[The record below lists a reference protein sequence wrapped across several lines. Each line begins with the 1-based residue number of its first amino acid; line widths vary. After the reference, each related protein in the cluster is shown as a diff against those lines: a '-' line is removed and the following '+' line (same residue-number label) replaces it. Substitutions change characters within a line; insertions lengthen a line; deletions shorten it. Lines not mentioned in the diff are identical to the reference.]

1 MASKTG
7 SGTPPAAAPIRSAF
21 LDGSTTAA
29 RGENGPAAVPTASA
43 SASAVMS
50 TDASAVA
57 SAADATPLRF
67 LTCGSVDD
75 GKSTLIGRLLY
86 DTKLIMEDQL
96 AALQRDSRKH
106 GTTGDDID
114 LALLVDGLEAEREQG
129 ITIDVAYR
137 FFATPRRS
145 FIVAD
150 TPGHEQYTRNMATGA
165 SNSDAAVI
173 LIDARKGVL
182 TQTRRHSYICSLL
195 GIRHVIVAVNKIDL
209 VGYSGERFHHIV
221 GDYIGFAQELGFSSI
236 TPIPVSARFGDNVTQ
251 SSENMCWYDGPTLLE
266 QLESLDVE
274 RGLHD
279 KPFRFPVQWVN
290 RPNLDFRGFSG
301 TLASGKVHPGDRVVV
316 ASSGKE
322 AIVTRIVT
330 ADGDLPEARAGD
342 AVTLT
347 FADEVD
353 VARGDVIAL
362 ADSRPEVVDQF
373 AAHILWMAEEEMLPG
388 RSYLMRIG
396 TKFVPARITTLKHK
410 VDINTLEHIAAK
422 TLSLNE
428 IGVCNLSTAVPVSL
442 DPYAD
447 NRTTGSFILVD
458 RFTNATA
465 GAGMI
470 TFGLRRA
477 TNIHRQS
484 VLVDKGLRQRMNGH
498 KPAILW
504 FTGLSG
510 SGKSTIASILE
521 RELHARGAHT
531 YMLDG
536 DNVRH
541 GLNRDL
547 GFTDADRVENIRRV
561 GEVAKLFVD
570 AGMIVLCSFISP
582 FRAERRMVRE
592 LVDTDEFVE
601 IFIDTPL
608 EECMR
613 RDPKGLYAR
622 AKEGKIKNFTGID
635 SPYEIPEDAEIVV
648 DTHAGNAEAAAQRI
662 LQSLIDRSVIA

>member
-1 MASKTG
+1 MITYAPQHVTVS
-7 SGTPPAAAPIRSAF
+7 SGGP
-21 LDGSTTAA
+21 DG
-29 RGENGPAAVPTASA
+29 PTKSL
-43 SASAVMS
+43 
-50 TDASAVA
+50 
-57 SAADATPLRF
+57 LRF

-86 DTKLIMEDQL
+86 DTKLILEDQL
-96 AALQRDSRKH
+96 ATLERDSRKH

-114 LALLVDGLEAEREQG
+114 FALLVDGLEAEREQG

-137 FFATPRRS
+137 FFATPHRA

-165 SNSDAAVI
+165 SNCDAAVI

-195 GIRHVIVAVNKIDL
+195 GIRHVVLAVNKIDL
-209 VGYSGERFHHIV
+209 ADYSGERFHHIV
-221 GDYIGFAQELGFSSI
+221 GDYLAFAKSLEFASI
-236 TPIPVSARFGDNVTQ
+236 TPIPMSARFGDNVTRR
-251 SSENMCWYDGPTLLE
+251 SEQMRWFDGPTLLE
-266 QLESLDVE
+266 HLEGLTVE
-274 RGLHD
+274 EDLEA

-301 TLASGKVHPGDRVVV
+301 TVASGTVQPGDRLVV
-316 ASSGKE
+316 AGSGKE
-322 AIVTRIVT
+322 ATLTRIVT
-330 ADGDLPEARAGD
+330 ADGDIPLARPGD

-347 FADEVD
+347 LSEEID
-353 VARGDVIAL
+353 VARGDVFARSE
-362 ADSRPEVVDQF
+362 DRPEVVDQF
-373 AAHILWMAEEEMLPG
+373 AAHVLWMAEDPMLPG

-396 TKFVPARITTLKHK
+396 TKYVPARITALKHK
-410 VDINTLEHIAAK
+410 VDVNTLEHIAAR
-422 TLSLNE
+422 TLALNE
-428 IGVCNLSTAVPVSL
+428 IGLCNLSTSTAVAF
-442 DPYAD
+442 DPYAE
-447 NRTTGSFILVD
+447 NRATGAFILID

-484 VLVDKGLRQRMNGH
+484 VLVDKPARIRLNGH
-498 KPAILW
+498 RPAILW

-510 SGKSTIASILE
+510 SGKSTIANIVE
-521 RELHARGAHT
+521 RELHALGVHT

-570 AGMIVLCSFISP
+570 AGAVVLCSFISP

-592 LVDTDEFVE
+592 LVDGAEFIE
-601 IFIDTPL
+601 IFVDTPI
-608 EECMR
+608 EECKR

-622 AKEGKIKNFTGID
+622 AAEGKIKNFTGID
-635 SPYEIPEDAEIVV
+635 SPYEPPENPEIIVNTSDGSADQAAIRILAVLRDRQIVV
-648 DTHAGNAEAAAQRI
+648 EDFPLSG
-662 LQSLIDRSVIA
+662 L

>member
-1 MASKTG
+1 MATLES
-7 SGTPPAAAPIRSAF
+7 S
-21 LDGSTTAA
+21 
-29 RGENGPAAVPTASA
+29 
-43 SASAVMS
+43 
-50 TDASAVA
+50 
-57 SAADATPLRF
+57 PLRF

-96 AALQRDSRKH
+96 VALRRDSLKH
-106 GTTGDDID
+106 GTTGDDMD
-114 LALLVDGLEAEREQG
+114 FALLVDGLEAERQQG

-165 SNSDAAVI
+165 SNSEAAVI
-173 LIDARKGVL
+173 LVDARKGVL

-195 GIRHVIVAVNKIDL
+195 GIRHVIVAINKIDL
-209 VGYSGERFHHIV
+209 VDFSGERFHHIV
-221 GDYIGFAQELGFSSI
+221 GDYLGFAHSLGFASVA
-236 TPIPVSARFGDNVTQ
+236 TVPVSARFGDNVTF
-251 SSENMCWYDGPTLLE
+251 SSGRMPWYDGPTLLE
-266 QLESLDVE
+266 HLESLDIE
-274 RGLHD
+274 RGMD
-279 KPFRFPVQWVN
+279 TKPLRFPVQWVN

-301 TLASGKVHPGDRVVV
+301 TVASGSVRTGDRVVV
-316 ASSGKE
+316 AASGK
-322 AIVTRIVT
+322 ATAVARIVT
-330 ADGDLPEARAGD
+330 ADGDLPEARAGE

-347 FADEVD
+347 LADEVD
-353 VARGDVIAL
+353 VARGDVL
-362 ADSRPEVVDQF
+362 THADDRPEVVDQF
-373 AAHILWMAEEEMLPG
+373 AAHILWMAEDEMLPG

-396 TKFVPARITTLKHK
+396 TKFVPARITSLRHK
-410 VDINTLEHIAAK
+410 VDINTLEHMAAR
-422 TLSLNE
+422 TLGLNE
-428 IGVCNLSTAVPVSL
+428 IGLCNLSTSSPVAF
-442 DPYAD
+442 DPYSE
-447 NRTTGSFILVD
+447 NRATGAFILID

-484 VLVDKGLRQRMNGH
+484 VLVDKSLRQRMNGH
-498 KPAILW
+498 QPAILW

-510 SGKSTIASILE
+510 SGKSTIASIVE

-561 GEVAKLFVD
+561 GEVARLFVD
-570 AGMIVLCSFISP
+570 AGLVVLCSFISP

-592 LVDTDEFVE
+592 LVAPEEFVE
-601 IFIDTPL
+601 IFVDTPL
-608 EECMR
+608 EECIR

-622 AKEGKIKNFTGID
+622 AREGKIKNFTGID
-635 SPYEIPEDAEIVV
+635 SPYEVPENAEIVV
-648 DTHAGNAEAAAQRI
+648 DTREGTAETAARQIVASLVERRI
-662 LQSLIDRSVIA
+662 IA